1 MNADIR
7 FSELKDLFRHEWDI
21 LQSLEDYPIE
31 NEDDEEY
38 VAEDYESTESDIAQL
53 EYELVAEY
61 GSDVYDT
68 MMREFFDEHE
78 RRELAK
84 SIVANYPY
92 C

>member
-38 VAEDYESTESDIAQL
+38 VTEDYESTESDIAQL
-53 EYELVAEY
+53 EYELVTEY

-84 SIVANYPY
+84 SIAANYPY